1 VRPIEF
7 YHLAVASASIASSEA
22 EHRTIVSRLYYGLH
36 HEACCRYFRANPT
49 ACHLKFRNRHPELSR
64 RFHDPTDPTAMQ
76 ISYDLRDLKQLR
88 GLADY
93 DLALL
98 RFGPQT
104 LNSQQLMTTA
114 LNMAQRLLKCL
125 DSLLPGVATD
135 GCPCYVDP

>member
-7 YHLAVASASIASSEA
+7 YHLAVASASTASSEA
-22 EHRTIVSRLYYGLH
+22 AHRTVVSRLYYGLH

-49 ACHLKFRNRHPELSR
+49 ANHLKFTNRHPELSR

-76 ISYDLRDLKQLR
+76 ISYDLRDLKKLR

-93 DLALL
+93 DLARL
-98 RFGPQT
+98 RFRQRT
-104 LNSQQLMTTA
+104 LTSQQLMTTA
-114 LNMAQRLLKCL
+114 LAMGQRLLKGL
-125 DSLLPGVATD
+125 DMLLPGVATD